1 MKRIVWGVVALTVVV
16 PLLSSAADA
25 SARRNR
31 DRLASEMPRVSA
43 CSSQPSKKLCVSCC
57 TALKRDG
64 DRRWSNAQCQDHCR
78 LPRMGTLV
86 EPN

>member
-1 MKRIVWGVVALTVVV
+1 MKRIVWGVVAITIAVSVLT
-16 PLLSSAADA
+16 SAADA

-43 CSSQPSKKLCVSCC
+43 CSSQPTTRLCVSCC

-64 DRRWSNAQCQDHCR
+64 GGKWSNAQCQDHCR

>member
-1 MKRIVWGVVALTVVV
+1 MKRAFWSVVAITVVV

-25 SARRNR
+25 SARGNR
-31 DRLASEMPRVSA
+31 DRPSSEMPRVTA

-86 EPN
+86 QSN